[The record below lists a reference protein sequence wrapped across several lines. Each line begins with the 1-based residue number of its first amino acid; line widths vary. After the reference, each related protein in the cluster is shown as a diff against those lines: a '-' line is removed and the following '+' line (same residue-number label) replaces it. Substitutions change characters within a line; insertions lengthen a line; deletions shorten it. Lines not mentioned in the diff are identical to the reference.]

1 LSALSQR
8 YAAALADVAL
18 AHNAAAGIR
27 GELADVAG
35 TYQESSDLRNLLS
48 NPAVS
53 GEVKKSL
60 LGKLAERMQLSQGM
74 RNFLFVLV
82 DHHRVELLPHLLSA
96 YDTEVHARMGIAEAQ
111 VTSAHELS
119 VQEKQE
125 LTAALE
131 RLTQKKVEAQFS
143 VADSLL
149 GGAVVQIGSTIY
161 DGSVRQQLESLRTT
175 LESE

>member
-35 TYQESSDLRNLLS
+35 AYQESSDLRNLLS

-60 LGKLAERMQLSQGM
+60 LRKLADRM
-74 RNFLFVLV
+74 
-82 DHHRVELLPHLLSA
+82 LLPHLLPA
-96 YDTEVHARMGIAEAQ
+96 YDAEIHARMGIAEAQ

-119 VQEKQE
+119 EPEKRE

-131 RLTQKKVEAQFS
+131 RLTRKKVEAQFS
-143 VADSLL
+143 VAASLL

>member
-1 LSALSQR
+1 MSALVQR

-27 GELADVAG
+27 GELGDVAG
-35 TYQESSDLRNLLS
+35 AYRESSDLRNLLS

-60 LGKLAERMQLSQGM
+60 LNKLADRMQLGQAT

-82 DHHRVELLPHLLSA
+82 DHHRVELLPHLLPA
-96 YDTEVHARMGIAEAQ
+96 YDTEIHARMGIAEAL

-119 VQEKQE
+119 GQEKQE

-131 RLTQKKVEAQFS
+131 RLTQKKVEAQFA

-161 DGSVRQQLESLRTT
+161 DGSVRQPLESLRTT

>member
-1 LSALSQR
+1 MSALSQR

-18 AHNAAAGIR
+18 AHNAAAGVR
-27 GELADVAG
+27 GELADVADA
-35 TYQESSDLRNLLS
+35 YRDSSDLRNLLS

-53 GEVKKSL
+53 GEAKKSL
-60 LGKLAERMQLSQGM
+60 LGKLADGMQLTQAV
-74 RNFLFVLV
+74 RNFLLVLA
-82 DHHRVELLPHLLSA
+82 DHHRLELLPHLVAA
-96 YDTEVHARMGIAEAQ
+96 YDTEIHARTGIAEAR
-111 VTSAHELS
+111 VTSARELS
-119 VQEKQE
+119 GQEKQE

-131 RLTQKKVEAQFS
+131 HLTQKKVEAQFS
-143 VADSLL
+143 VAGALL

>member
-1 LSALSQR
+1 LSALTQR

-18 AHNAAAGIR
+18 AHNAAGIR
-27 GELADVAG
+27 GELADVAAA
-35 TYQESSDLRNLLS
+35 YQESSDLRNLLS

-53 GEVKKSL
+53 AEVKKSL
-60 LGKLAERMQLSQGM
+60 LDKLAERMQLSQAT

-82 DHHRVELLPHLLSA
+82 DHHRMELLPHLLPA
-96 YDTEVHARMGIAEAQ
+96 YDVEIHARLGIAEAR

-119 VQEKQE
+119 AQEKQE

-131 RLTQKKVEAQFS
+131 RLTRKKVEAQFA

-175 LESE
+175 LQSE